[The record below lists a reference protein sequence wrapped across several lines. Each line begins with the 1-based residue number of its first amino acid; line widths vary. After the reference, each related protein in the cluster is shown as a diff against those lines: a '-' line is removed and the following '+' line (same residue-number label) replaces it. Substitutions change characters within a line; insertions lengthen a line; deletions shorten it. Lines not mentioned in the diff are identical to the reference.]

1 MVILDTRFDPVRDL
15 CEVSQTGYID
25 LVSAFITGS
34 VPSQIADSDDDYNGI
49 EDPQSILGRPSD
61 VFEAMEMQSY
71 INSVGSQPKDESSN

>member
-1 MVILDTRFDPVRDL
+1 MIILDTRFDPVRDL

-34 VPSQIADSDDDYNGI
+34 VPSQIADSEECYNGI
-49 EDPQSILGRPSD
+49 EDPQSIFGRPSD

-71 INSVGSQPKDESSN
+71 INSVGSKPKDEPNN

>member
-1 MVILDTRFDPVRDL
+1 MVILDTHFDPVRDL